1 MKTTTIMKSMILAV
15 ACLSSVAFA
24 ACSDDDDNNNT
35 SKLTFSK
42 SSVQVKVGSTDT
54 LKVANGTQA
63 YKAKSSSDAIAT
75 VTTVKDSI
83 FVKGVKAGTATIV
96 VTDSK
101 NVTGSFSATVKK

>member
-35 SKLTFSK
+35 TKLTFSK

-63 YKAKSSSDAIAT
+63 YKATSSSDAIAT

-101 NVTGSFSATVKK
+101 NVTGSFSATVKN